1 MIYVFLANGFEEVEA
16 LAPVDMLRRAK
27 LDVTTVGVTGKIVTG
42 SHRIPVTA
50 DITAEE
56 LQIGADMEMIVLP
69 GGMPGTLNEEA
80 SETVQAA
87 IDYCAKNDRW
97 IGAICAA
104 PSILGHK
111 GLLQGKTATCYTG
124 FEKDLLGA
132 EIGSDG
138 VIQDGK
144 YITARGAGV
153 AVDFGLELVGAM
165 LGKEAQAQIR
175 ASILWL
181 RRNRRSG
188 RKCAAAAKQCPR
200 QKKPAGN
207 SAFAAAFWK
216 AVSMRTAASCSV
228 SLPCP
233 RSRKHGNSCAGRWRT
248 EKRLPYP
255 DVSRNG
261 AWRFT
266 GSPRNSPWK
275 VSWSPAVSAWQ
286 SRWKLCR

>member
-1 MIYVFLANGFEEVEA
+1 M
-16 LAPVDMLRRAK
+16 
-27 LDVTTVGVTGKIVTG
+27 
-42 SHRIPVTA
+42 TA

-138 VIQDGK
+138 VILKGYDKVKPEKNAGEILISGDGFMK
-144 YITARGAGV
+144 IIVSPAKKMRAADDWMAAETVPVYINEAETLLKKVKILHGAG
-153 AVDFGLELVGAM
+153 A
-165 LGKEAQAQIR
+165 
-175 ASILWL
+175 
-181 RRNRRSG
+181 
-188 RKCAAAAKQCPR
+188 
-200 QKKPAGN
+200 
-207 SAFAAAFWK
+207 
-216 AVSMRTAASCSV
+216 
-228 SLPCP
+228 
-233 RSRKHGNSCAGRWRT
+233 
-248 EKRLPYP
+248 
-255 DVSRNG
+255 
-261 AWRFT
+261 
-266 GSPRNSPWK
+266 
-275 VSWSPAVSAWQ
+275 
-286 SRWKLCR
+286 

>member
-1 MIYVFLANGFEEVEA
+1 MKKVIVFLANGFEEIEA
-16 LAPVDMLRRAK
+16 LTAVDVLRRAGAE
-27 LDVTTVGVTGKIVTG
+27 VETVSVCDKTV
-42 SHRIPVTA
+42 
-50 DITAEE
+50 
-56 LQIGADMEMIVLP
+56 IGAHGIKVVADKTENEVDIGCYDAVVLP

-132 EIGSDG
+132 EICSDG

-175 ASILWL
+175 ASIL
-181 RRNRRSG
+181 
-188 RKCAAAAKQCPR
+188 C
-200 QKKPAGN
+200 
-207 SAFAAAFWK
+207 
-216 AVSMRTAASCSV
+216 
-228 SLPCP
+228 
-233 RSRKHGNSCAGRWRT
+233 
-248 EKRLPYP
+248 
-255 DVSRNG
+255 D
-261 AWRFT
+261 
-266 GSPRNSPWK
+266 
-275 VSWSPAVSAWQ
+275 
-286 SRWKLCR
+286 

>member
-1 MIYVFLANGFEEVEA
+1 MYFLPMV
-16 LAPVDMLRRAK
+16 LKKSRRLRPVDMLRRAK

-175 ASILWL
+175 ASIL
-181 RRNRRSG
+181 
-188 RKCAAAAKQCPR
+188 C
-200 QKKPAGN
+200 
-207 SAFAAAFWK
+207 
-216 AVSMRTAASCSV
+216 
-228 SLPCP
+228 
-233 RSRKHGNSCAGRWRT
+233 
-248 EKRLPYP
+248 
-255 DVSRNG
+255 D
-261 AWRFT
+261 
-266 GSPRNSPWK
+266 
-275 VSWSPAVSAWQ
+275 
-286 SRWKLCR
+286 

>member
-1 MIYVFLANGFEEVEA
+1 MSKVNVYLADGFEEVEG
-16 LAPVDMLRRAK
+16 LTVVDLLRRAGIETDMVSIMGRK
-27 LDVTTVGVTGKIVTG
+27 EITGARK
-42 SHRIPVTA
+42 IPVLA
-50 DITAEE
+50 DKLFEE
-56 LQIGADMEMIVLP
+56 QDDPDVIVLP

-80 SETVQAA
+80 SETIQAA

-175 ASILWL
+175 ASIL
-181 RRNRRSG
+181 
-188 RKCAAAAKQCPR
+188 C
-200 QKKPAGN
+200 
-207 SAFAAAFWK
+207 
-216 AVSMRTAASCSV
+216 
-228 SLPCP
+228 
-233 RSRKHGNSCAGRWRT
+233 
-248 EKRLPYP
+248 
-255 DVSRNG
+255 D
-261 AWRFT
+261 
-266 GSPRNSPWK
+266 
-275 VSWSPAVSAWQ
+275 
-286 SRWKLCR
+286 